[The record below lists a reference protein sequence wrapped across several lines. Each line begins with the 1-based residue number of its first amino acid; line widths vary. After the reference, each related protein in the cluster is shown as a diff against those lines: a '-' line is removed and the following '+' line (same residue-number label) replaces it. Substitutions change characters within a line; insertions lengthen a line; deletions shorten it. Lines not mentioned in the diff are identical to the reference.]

1 MLITHSP
8 LISAERLARLN
19 WRARRGLL
27 ENDLI
32 LKQFFKVHR
41 HLSEDDAHGLESLFA
56 LPDNELL
63 ELLLGQKEPEE
74 ALIQP
79 QVLQV
84 LEKIRNA

>member
-1 MLITHSP
+1 M
-8 LISAERLARLN
+8 
-19 WRARRGLL
+19 

-32 LKQFFKVHR
+32 LKQFFKVHT

-63 ELLLGQKEPEE
+63 ELLLGRKEPEE

>member
-8 LISAERLARLN
+8 LISAERLARLS

-32 LKQFFKVHR
+32 LKKFFKVHT
-41 HLSEDDAHGLESLFA
+41 HLSEDDAHGLESLFD

-63 ELLLGQKEPEE
+63 ELFLGQKEPEG
-74 ALIQP
+74 ALVQP

-84 LEKIRNA
+84 LEKIRNV